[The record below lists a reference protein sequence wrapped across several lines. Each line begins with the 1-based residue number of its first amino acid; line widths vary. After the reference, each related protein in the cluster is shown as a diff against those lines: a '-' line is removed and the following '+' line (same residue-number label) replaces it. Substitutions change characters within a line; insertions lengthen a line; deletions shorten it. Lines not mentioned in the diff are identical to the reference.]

1 MTQEGHAKALG
12 SKDERKSWAHGAFLS
27 TSEYELHTKVW
38 DDLSAQIQFFVRLIY
53 PSHRVYLQ
61 LGNGRDPE
69 MNSVRRQVLIGE
81 KSIQLRIITGLD
93 TSTLKS
99 KHLKVGSVESTNRL
113 SLLGDACNTIQE
125 PQSIGLLSM

>member
-12 SKDERKSWAHGAFLS
+12 SKDKRKTWAHGAFLS
-27 TSEYELHTKVW
+27 TSWSFSLYFR
-38 DDLSAQIQFFVRLIY
+38 I
-53 PSHRVYLQ
+53 RVAHESMGRSFGPDPILQ
-61 LGNGRDPE
+61 